1 MNDVV
6 NFYNNFE
13 NKLINDYIS
22 GNERIESAMLELFQ
36 FVNPYA
42 ENILDIGC
50 GIGWSTHEM
59 ACMFKNTNIHGIDLS
74 PKLIECA
81 KRLFRS
87 KNLKFSCSDIN
98 DFNVDKKYDVITM
111 IDVYEHIHPN
121 GRNIFHAQLNKILNE
136 YGRLLIATPSKFHQE
151 FLKEKHP
158 EGLQP
163 VDETIELNDIQKLAD
178 DIKGDIIYIEY
189 QSIWNDYDYVY
200 FVIQR
205 KPRFEKLNGI
215 RFYNKV
221 SLEPFQSRINR
232 VRRGPELLYMVNSYT
247 GQKVLIHR
255 YFLKLMRVLKL
266 R

>member
-1 MNDVV
+1 MDPVV
-6 NFYNNFE
+6 FYNEFDR
-13 NKLINDYIS
+13 KLIKDYID
-22 GNERIESAMLELFQ
+22 GNLRIQNAMLELFQ
-36 FVNPYA
+36 FINPSA
-42 ENILDIGC
+42 RHILDVGC
-50 GIGWSTHEM
+50 GIGWSSNEL
-59 ACMFKNTNIHGIDLS
+59 ARNFCDSKIDGIDLS

-81 KRLFRS
+81 KLLFQS
-87 KNLKFSCSDIN
+87 KNLKFSCGDIN
-98 DFNVDKKYDVITM
+98 DFNLDKKYDVISM
-111 IDVYEHIHPN
+111 IDIYEHIHSN
-121 GRNIFHAQLNKILNE
+121 YRNKFHTQLNKILNE
-136 YGRLLIATPSKFHQE
+136 YGRLLIATPSKFHQK

-163 VDETIELNDIQKLAD
+163 VDETIELNDIHKLAD

-215 RFYNKV
+215 RFCNKV

-232 VRRGPELLYMVNSYT
+232 VKRSPELLYMVNSYT
-247 GQKVLIHR
+247 GRKVLVHR
-255 YFLKLMRVLKL
+255 YLLKLMRFLKQ